1 MSGCGKLCPVKF
13 NGSAG
18 AAALRERDISIS
30 EAARRIN
37 EAGRVT
43 IERSH
48 LSNVLAGRRGAGA
61 DLVREFAELTGMEPM
76 VFVGPDNPREAV
88 IELARM
94 YDVTGD
100 DLEVAAS

>member
-1 MSGCGKLCPVKF
+1 MCPVKF

-37 EAGRVT
+37 EAGRMS

-48 LSNVLAGRRGAGA
+48 LSNVLAGRRGAGG
-61 DLVREFAELTGMEPM
+61 DLVREFADLTGLEPM
-76 VFVGPDNPREAV
+76 VFVGPEDPREAV
-88 IELARM
+88 IELARI
-94 YDVTGD
+94 YAVTGEE
-100 DLEVAAS
+100 LGATA